1 MLALGMPDASTPSM
15 FSRELKL
22 ALSFMPHATRMS
34 VVLLCAQ
41 MLHWVMVFQEEVL
54 LLHGSYGCGVVSR
67 QARRGHNC
75 ISKSQCMMSKDL
87 RMLFDVRVA
96 LQPAKKT
103 KKNDGEA
110 APKAAAK
117 SDVDTS
123 ATNGSRTIFC
133 KNLPW
138 GATDEDLG
146 GFFADCGEV
155 TECRIGEPL
164 FLYLTFILQAYSC
177 VAVLLTVAFL
187 QQEAELTVWFCFL
200 GSTQGPTYCQ

>member
-1 MLALGMPDASTPSM
+1 
-15 FSRELKL
+15 
-22 ALSFMPHATRMS
+22 
-34 VVLLCAQ
+34 
-41 MLHWVMVFQEEVL
+41 
-54 LLHGSYGCGVVSR
+54 
-67 QARRGHNC
+67 
-75 ISKSQCMMSKDL
+75 MSKDL
-87 RMLFDVRVA
+87 CMLSDMLAA

-155 TECRIGEPL
+155 TECRIGEPSL
-164 FLYLTFILQAYSC
+164 FLYLTLCLQAYSC
-177 VAVLLTVAFL
+177 AAMLLTVGVCFVAHMTKLSTVPLHILSVWLAVAACLYLFIPSMFL
-187 QQEAELTVWFCFL
+187 KFDDVVPTNKNLLPQGQTEFSFPSRSSISWL
-200 GSTQGPTYCQ
+200 GLMLHHAPTQHVRD

>member
-1 MLALGMPDASTPSM
+1 MFALGMPAATT
-15 FSRELKL
+15 L
-22 ALSFMPHATRMS
+22 LSVFQGMLLLSQISFCMHFTC
-34 VVLLCAQ
+34 LLCSWSP
-41 MLHWVMVFQEEVL
+41 MLHWVTVLQKELL
-54 LLHGSYGCGVVSR
+54 LLHASCGCRVVSR
-67 QARRGHNC
+67 HARRGRSNIRESLHM
-75 ISKSQCMMSKDL
+75 ISKDL
-87 RMLFDVRVA
+87 HMLSDMLMT

-155 TECRIGEPL
+155 TECRIGESSF
-164 FLYLTFILQAYSC
+164 FLHLTLCLQAYSC
-177 VAVLLTVAFL
+177 AD
-187 QQEAELTVWFCFL
+187 
-200 GSTQGPTYCQ
+200 

>member
-1 MLALGMPDASTPSM
+1 
-15 FSRELKL
+15 
-22 ALSFMPHATRMS
+22 
-34 VVLLCAQ
+34 
-41 MLHWVMVFQEEVL
+41 
-54 LLHGSYGCGVVSR
+54 
-67 QARRGHNC
+67 
-75 ISKSQCMMSKDL
+75 MSKDL

-155 TECRIGEPL
+155 TECRIGEPSL
-164 FLYLTFILQAYSC
+164 SDIYFASLQLC
-177 VAVLLTVAFL
+177 CHVVAC
-187 QQEAELTVWFCFL
+187 CFFAAR
-200 GSTQGPTYCQ
+200 S

>member
-1 MLALGMPDASTPSM
+1 
-15 FSRELKL
+15 
-22 ALSFMPHATRMS
+22 
-34 VVLLCAQ
+34 
-41 MLHWVMVFQEEVL
+41 
-54 LLHGSYGCGVVSR
+54 
-67 QARRGHNC
+67 
-75 ISKSQCMMSKDL
+75 MSKDL
-87 RMLFDVRVA
+87 CTLSDMLIA

-155 TECRIGEPL
+155 TECRIGEP
-164 FLYLTFILQAYSC
+164 
-177 VAVLLTVAFL
+177 
-187 QQEAELTVWFCFL
+187 CFL
-200 GSTQGPTYCQ
+200 LHMTCCSQAHTCDAFEGMPCC